1 MIYKAV
7 TIISCLLLVALSSCR
22 QVDAKEDQT
31 QVVDAELAK
40 AEGKKSKKELK
51 LSPLDTTKLSSVEK
65 MYDVKSADQVLT
77 LAPELKEISG
87 LSFEQSNNQF
97 LAINDEKSF
106 IYHLDIEG
114 QIVKKIDFGK
124 DGDYEG
130 IERVGDTIVVCK
142 SKGDL
147 YFYDVNTEE
156 TVKIKTDLRDRN
168 NVEGLAYDQDHNLLL
183 LACKGAALTEKKSK
197 NEKFIYAYNLKLEVL
212 HEEPFLIMRDAVHL
226 SYVEYHIKD
235 IDRDQKEDLQK
246 RVKDFAP
253 SGIAINPVNHHL
265 YVLSARGSFAVV
277 YDENHDFQD
286 ILFFDEQI
294 VPQPEGICFNPQGDL
309 YVSTEGTTE
318 SAKIFK
324 YPKL

>member
-1 MIYKAV
+1 MIYKTL
-7 TIISCLLLVALSSCR
+7 TIISCLLFVALPSCR
-22 QVDAKEDQT
+22 NVDAKEVKSQIDT
-31 QVVDAELAK
+31 EVAK
-40 AEGKKSKKELK
+40 SKGKKSKKEHK
-51 LSPLDTTKLSSVEK
+51 LSPLDTTKLSSVSS
-65 MYDVKSADQVLT
+65 MYDVNAADLVLS
-77 LAPELKEISG
+77 LPDELKEISG
-87 LSFEQSNNQF
+87 LSFEQTNNQF
-97 LAINDEKSF
+97 LANNDEEGF
-106 IYHLDIEG
+106 IYHLDMDG
-114 QIVKKIDFGK
+114 QIVKKVDFGK

-130 IERVGDTIVVCK
+130 IERVGDAIVVCK

-156 TVKIKTDLRDRN
+156 TLKVKTDLKDRN
-168 NVEGLAYDQDHNLLL
+168 NVEGLTYDLDHDLLL

-197 NEKFIYAYNLKLEVL
+197 HEKFIYAYNLKLEVL

-235 IDRDQKEDLQK
+235 INQEEKEDLQK

-253 SGIAINPVNHHL
+253 SGIAISPVNHDL

-277 YDENHDFQD
+277 YDENHDFKD
-286 ILFFDEQI
+286 ILFFDEKI

-309 YVSTEGTTE
+309 YVSTEGTKSE
-318 SAKIFK
+318 AKIFK